1 MLINTQT
8 GRGCNREQQELAFED
23 HSPFKEYLSSDTPT
37 PQLRKSLVSAMK
49 KYCRYIMLS
58 HAWEGENSV
67 FDVIGAQSLYD
78 LSSPNYIDKLQRF
91 CDVVREAGCYWA
103 WSDTSCIS
111 RYGHGAVMEEP
122 RSLYDWY
129 KHAWRTI
136 VLLRGM
142 RNRSLPIS
150 VKNSIWITRSW
161 TIYEY
166 VAARFIW
173 FYTDDWKPYHNLGTS
188 NHKYSP
194 IVVAEIQEVTKIPAE
209 DLHKLQSGVTDVRE
223 KLQLAAPRDVT
234 KPEDAAYS
242 LCPLFSIPMQPNYG
256 EGTEY
261 AVGRLLEQIIIRS
274 GDVVVLDW
282 IGNPGVY
289 NSCLPSDLRPY
300 DTPQYNIPSPVANIP
315 AYFPELDTGAIL
327 LYKRLMAL
335 ESPRMIDRRL
345 RLPCIASRVELQ
357 VVEVEPHVYR
367 MKTHGLKDVEISTMD
382 DLSTMSKNLV
392 LVHPWIRALLSSGTH
407 STAVEPPEGEPEG
420 DSSNERSRALQL
432 AARLRQD
439 FGALLLAEVAQ
450 KEYKRVATDVSIRV
464 QFLEDISFGRILG
477 NICVLDVV

>member
-1 MLINTQT
+1 
-8 GRGCNREQQELAFED
+8 
-23 HSPFKEYLSSDTPT
+23 
-37 PQLRKSLVSAMK
+37 MK

-58 HAWEGENSV
+58 HAWEGENSM
-67 FDVIGAQSLYD
+67 FDVIGTQSLYD

-111 RYGHGAVMEEP
+111 ANSHGGAMEEP

-142 RNRSLPIS
+142 RNPSLPVS

-166 VAARFIW
+166 VAARFVW

-194 IVVAEIQEVTKIPAE
+194 IVVAEIQEVTRMPAE

-242 LCPLFSIPMQPNYG
+242 LCPLFTIPMQPNYG

-261 AVGRLLEQIIIRS
+261 AVGRLLEQIITRS

-282 IGNPGVY
+282 VGNPGVY
-289 NSCLPSDLRPY
+289 NSCLPSNLRPY
-300 DTPQYNIPSPVANIP
+300 NTPQYNVPSPVVNIP

-367 MKTHGLKDVEISTMD
+367 MKTHGLRDVEISTMD

-407 STAVEPPEGEPEG
+407 STAVETPEGE
-420 DSSNERSRALQL
+420 AL
-432 AARLRQD
+432 AS
-439 FGALLLAEVAQ
+439 VTNI
-450 KEYKRVATDVSIRV
+450 YMP
-464 QFLEDISFGRILG
+464 G
-477 NICVLDVV
+477 NP